1 MSWTDVDSLTLEQIC
16 KDLGI
21 SETELNPFMLH
32 IPAQFLADV
41 NQTETTQSRRLP
53 KEDADQINKDGRQ
66 TDPWTDKRAKVA
78 KWAVSEADAA
88 RADGKTT
95 KRVSKSDDV
104 FDGGRRDVDE
114 RTRRDLD
121 DSDDEL
127 Y

>member
-1 MSWTDVDSLTLEQIC
+1 M
-16 KDLGI
+16 
-21 SETELNPFMLH
+21 
-32 IPAQFLADV
+32 
-41 NQTETTQSRRLP
+41 
-53 KEDADQINKDGRQ
+53 
-66 TDPWTDKRAKVA
+66 
-78 KWAVSEADAA
+78 VSKAA
-88 RADGKTT
+88 APRADGKTT